1 MIRLPIQ
8 LITTYF
14 IIGGVVYI
22 YKTFNTSTHEYRKW
36 LLQADFAVT
45 CDGSVIKNRESMNLR
60 VITDEIQKVVRY
72 GLKTYDATYPQ
83 LYFVELSEEDFI
95 NQTPEQFKTIRQIS
109 SSARALLKR

>member
-36 LLQADFAVT
+36 LLQADFAV
-45 CDGSVIKNRESMNLR
+45 IKNRESMNLR
-60 VITDEIQKVVRY
+60 VIIEEIQKVVRY
-72 GLKTYDATYPQ
+72 GLKAYDATYPQ